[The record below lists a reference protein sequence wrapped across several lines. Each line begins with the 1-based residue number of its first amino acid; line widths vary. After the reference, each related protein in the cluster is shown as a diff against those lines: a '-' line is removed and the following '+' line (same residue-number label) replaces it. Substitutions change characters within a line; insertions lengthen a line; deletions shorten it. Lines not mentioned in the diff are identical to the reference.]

1 MICVFY
7 YLFKDILTLQIY
19 LFTFRLNV
27 RYNLRNMGLILIL
40 YNEIQEFDNIRV
52 MRDVIGSKSGRKR
65 VFYM

>member
-1 MICVFY
+1 
-7 YLFKDILTLQIY
+7 
-19 LFTFRLNV
+19 
-27 RYNLRNMGLILIL
+27 MGLILIL